1 MEKTKYT
8 IYHNYVIIG
17 LLSLVSVFFLPMLGS
32 SAGLAFVIPNTAAGW
47 IVYITTK
54 TCVIAINLLIFD
66 QFVKQAKVN
75 VSQNPLF
82 LEAERILLTSNTED
96 EPILPAE
103 HYLHRMYRN
112 KTITTVL
119 FTVLG
124 IFGFTNAI
132 LTFDMVAMLSYLF
145 TIGMGIV
152 WGFVSMKEAEEIWT
166 IKHYRYA
173 KKVEEEKNNKK
184 GEIATNSETTTSC

>member
-1 MEKTKYT
+1 
-8 IYHNYVIIG
+8 
-17 LLSLVSVFFLPMLGS
+17 
-32 SAGLAFVIPNTAAGW
+32 
-47 IVYITTK
+47 
-54 TCVIAINLLIFD
+54 
-66 QFVKQAKVN
+66 
-75 VSQNPLF
+75 
-82 LEAERILLTSNTED
+82 
-96 EPILPAE
+96 
-103 HYLHRMYRN
+103 MYRN
-112 KTITTVL
+112 KTITTIL

-173 KKVEEEKNNKK
+173 KKGEQEKNNKK
-184 GEIATNSETTTSC
+184 GEIATNSETTTQC

>member
-8 IYHNYVIIG
+8 IYHNYIIIA

-32 SAGLAFVIPNTAAGW
+32 SVGLAFVLPNTTAGW
-47 IVYITTK
+47 IVYVTTK
-54 TCVIAINLLIFD
+54 ACVIAINLLIFD

-75 VSQNPLF
+75 VAQNHMF
-82 LEAERILLTSNTED
+82 LEAERILLTSDVED

-103 HYLHRMYRN
+103 HYLHKMYLN
-112 KTITTVL
+112 KTIATVL
-119 FTVLG
+119 FTVFG

-152 WGFVSMKEAEEIWT
+152 WGFISMKEAEEIWT

-173 KKVEEEKNNKK
+173 KKVEQEKNNKK
-184 GEIATNSETTTSC
+184 GEIATDSEVIASC